1 MANPKNIVSL
11 TGSITGRIRM
21 LSRSDGETFG
31 CLFNL
36 SVKRNYRNHE
46 GVYEDDILPI
56 KYIFPSDSVMSFIKT
71 LSEGDVIQ
79 LSGTVRIG
87 TYGKEKGQIHIL
99 AESIS
104 LDDQDVKRRKN
115 TTSGTVSIAY

>member
-11 TGSITGRIRM
+11 TGSITGRIGM

-79 LSGTVRIG
+79 LSGTVRVG
-87 TYGKEKGQIHIL
+87 TYGKGKGQMHIL

-104 LDDQDVKRRKN
+104 IDDQDEKIHEDP
-115 TTSGTVSIAY
+115 TSGTVSIAY

>member
-56 KYIFPSDSVMSFIKT
+56 KYIFSSDSVMSFIKT

-79 LSGTVRIG
+79 LSGTVRTG

-104 LDDQDVKRRKN
+104 LDDQCAKKHEDQ
-115 TTSGTVSIAY
+115 TSGTVSIAY

>member
-21 LSRSDGETFG
+21 LSKSDGETFG

-56 KYIFPSDSVMSFIKT
+56 KYIFSSDSVMSFIKT
-71 LSEGDVIQ
+71 LSEGDMIQ
-79 LSGTVRIG
+79 LSGTVRVG
-87 TYGKEKGQIHIL
+87 TYGNGKSQMHIL

-104 LDDQDVKRRKN
+104 LDDQCAKKHEYQ
-115 TTSGTVSIAY
+115 TSGTVSIAY

>member
-11 TGSITGRIRM
+11 TGSITGRIGM
-21 LSRSDGETFG
+21 LSKSDGETFG

-71 LSEGDVIQ
+71 LSEGDMIQ
-79 LSGTVRIG
+79 LSGTVRVG
-87 TYGKEKGQIHIL
+87 TYGKGKGQMHIL

-104 LDDQDVKRRKN
+104 IDDQDEKIHEDP
-115 TTSGTVSIAY
+115 TSGTVSIAY

>member
-11 TGSITGRIRM
+11 TGSITGRIGM
-21 LSRSDGETFG
+21 LSKSDGETFG

-71 LSEGDVIQ
+71 LSEGDMIQ

-87 TYGKEKGQIHIL
+87 TYGKEKGQMHIL

-104 LDDQDVKRRKN
+104 IDDQDEKIHEDP
-115 TTSGTVSIAY
+115 TSGTVSIAY

>member
-1 MANPKNIVSL
+1 MHSGKN
-11 TGSITGRIRM
+11 
-21 LSRSDGETFG
+21 DE
-31 CLFNL
+31 

-71 LSEGDVIQ
+71 LSEDDVIQ

-87 TYGKEKGQIHIL
+87 TYGKEKGQIYIL

-115 TTSGTVSIAY
+115 TTSGTVCIAY

>member
-11 TGSITGRIRM
+11 TGSITGKIRM

-31 CLFNL
+31 CLFTL

-46 GVYEDDILPI
+46 GVYEDDVLPI
-56 KYIFPSDSVMSFIKT
+56 KYIFPNDSVMSFIKT

-104 LDDQDVKRRKN
+104 LDDQCAKKHEDQ
-115 TTSGTVSIAY
+115 TSGTVSIAY